1 MKNKYLLLSIALLS
15 SGTALAMEKEEK
27 KSLKQT
33 ASEHENPQSNK
44 KAKTEEESFKCDYPG
59 CNYATK
65 TIDNLKKH
73 KLIHTNERPFRC
85 DHPSCNYATNLR
97 NNFINHYQSPHI
109 LLECMVCFFDCY
121 DQTELDQHIQEHP
134 TCVDYP
140 ACQYR
145 GFTNAV
151 TQHIKEEHQQRLDN
165 NRLLLLLAS
174 NDYIQSSFS
183 TETLLNMN
191 RK

>member
-44 KAKTEEESFKCDYPG
+44 KAKTEERSFKCDHPG
-59 CNYATK
+59 
-65 TIDNLKKH
+65 
-73 KLIHTNERPFRC
+73 
-85 DHPSCNYATNLR
+85 CNYATNLR